1 MKTSIQPEVSKMG
14 LSAAVKHYLINR
26 CLAGLIHILG
36 LFAPTCKA
44 KKLSVN
50 GRLLI
55 RAGSIADFEFFYMQV
70 RQAEGDGSFN
80 STAGYN
86 TRLVKE
92 GYYRQ
97 FLMTVK
103 LGRMI
108 FPVHG
113 EAPAVFITAIYDGH
127 KAGFVWLKQ
136 FQGLGL
142 HGWEIYLLSVDE
154 NFRKLGIADALIKY
168 SIGYI
173 ESYIAQDIYVRIK
186 KSIHARTMYRIL
198 CANGFSHFE
207 ALRSES
213 GARIYFKP
221 CNITHV
227 RTCQEKSRL

>member
-1 MKTSIQPEVSKMG
+1 MKTSIQTDATKIS
-14 LSAAVKHYLINR
+14 LSTAVKYYVINR

-36 LFAPTCKA
+36 LFAPTCMA

-50 GRLLI
+50 ERLLI
-55 RAGSIADFEFFYMQV
+55 RAGLTADFDFFLRLA
-70 RQAEGDGSFN
+70 RQAEKDGSFN

-86 TRLVKE
+86 TGLVKE

-97 FLMTVK
+97 FLMTVR
-103 LGRMI
+103 LNRMI
-108 FPVHG
+108 FPGHG

-168 SIGYI
+168 SVDYI
-173 ESYIAQDIYVRIK
+173 DSYVAQDIYVRIK
-186 KSIHARTMYRIL
+186 KSTYAKTMYRIL
-198 CANGFSHFE
+198 CSNGFSHYK
-207 ALRSES
+207 ALRSDS
-213 GARIYFKP
+213 GARIYFRSCKAA
-221 CNITHV
+221 
-227 RTCQEKSRL
+227 

>member
-1 MKTSIQPEVSKMG
+1 MKKSIQTDVSKI
-14 LSAAVKHYLINR
+14 SPSTAVKYYVINR

-44 KKLSVN
+44 KKLSI
-50 GRLLI
+50 GERLLI
-55 RAGSIADFEFFYMQV
+55 RAGSAADFEFFFGQA
-70 RQAEGDGSFN
+70 RQAENDGSFN

-97 FLMTVK
+97 FLMAVK
-103 LGRMI
+103 LNRMI
-108 FPVHG
+108 FPGHG

-154 NFRKLGIADALIKY
+154 KFRKLGIADALIKY
-168 SIGYI
+168 SVGYI

-186 KSIHARTMYRIL
+186 KSTHAKTTYRIL
-198 CANGFSHFE
+198 CSNGFSHFT
-207 ALRSES
+207 ALSSDS
-213 GARIYFKP
+213 GAKIYWRPRK
-221 CNITHV
+221 IAYA
-227 RTCQEKSRL
+227 KAG